1 MHDRYL
7 HGWSTQRNLRPAEAE
22 RIRGIHGCV
31 MFAIVAAMVFASFV
45 LGLRMGA
52 REEIRNEV
60 RKLEGRMEYLYN
72 ESAMRESAILL
83 ELKKTEMERKG
94 AEMH

>member
-1 MHDRYL
+1 MLDRYL
-7 HGWSTQRNLRPAEAE
+7 QGFSTQRNLRPAEVE
-22 RIRGIHGCV
+22 RVRGIHGCA

-45 LGLRMGA
+45 LGIRIGA
-52 REEIRNEV
+52 REEIRDEM
-60 RKLEGRMEYLYN
+60 RKLEGRMEHLYN

-83 ELKKTEMERKG
+83 ELKKMGMERKG